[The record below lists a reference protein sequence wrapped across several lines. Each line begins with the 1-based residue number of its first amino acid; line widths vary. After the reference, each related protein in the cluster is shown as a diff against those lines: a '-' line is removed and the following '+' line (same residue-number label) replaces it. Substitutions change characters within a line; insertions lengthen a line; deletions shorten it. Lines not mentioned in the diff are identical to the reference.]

1 MCHGHVSDLPVCP
14 LLHRYR
20 READISFEP
29 ICLFFKYGDNAVK
42 AMTAPQDRA
51 AQGAKISESFG
62 GKQESIYFSR
72 RGANLMDGH

>member
-1 MCHGHVSDLPVCP
+1 MSPVMCHGHVSDLPVCP

-62 GKQESIYFSR
+62 GSR